1 MNISIEYIATFL
13 LIAALVAMA
22 ARRLKIPYTIG
33 LMVTGIVLAIS
44 PFPSDNIDITK
55 DLIFTIFCR
64 L

>member
-1 MNISIEYIATFL
+1 MNISIEYVATFL

-22 ARRLKIPYTIG
+22 ARRLKIPDTIG